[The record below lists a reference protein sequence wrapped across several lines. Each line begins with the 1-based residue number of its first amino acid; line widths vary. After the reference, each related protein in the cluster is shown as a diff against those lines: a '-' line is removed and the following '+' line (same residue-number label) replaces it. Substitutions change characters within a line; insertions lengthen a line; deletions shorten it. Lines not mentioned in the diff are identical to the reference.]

1 MIGVQGIGGVPEP
14 ANSNRADAGAK
25 SSSVRRTS
33 MFSRDEVK
41 LSEEALAASRLTE
54 LVEQAEERNAEV
66 RTERVAEL
74 QSKLEQG
81 SHQVNEVV
89 RFVAARV
96 SSVVAS
102 QP

>member
-14 ANSNRADAGAK
+14 ANSNRADAHEK
-25 SSSVRRTS
+25 SSGVRQTS
-33 MFSRDEVK
+33 IFVRDEVQ

-54 LVEQAEERNAEV
+54 MIEQAEERNAEV
-66 RTERVAEL
+66 RAERVAEL
-74 QSKLEQG
+74 KSKLEQG
-81 SHQVNEVV
+81 SHKVNAVV

-102 QP
+102 QL